1 MQVLAISDQLELVAE
16 QVKDLLEKV
25 EKIFKIHFNKI

>member
-25 EKIFKIHFNKI
+25 EKILKIHFNNI